1 MRRLDFTTIAALIGR
16 PGKALLTPADL
27 GAFPHP
33 LVEKGFLVEAG
44 RAGCV
49 SCPCGGGHF
58 ETVTRDLVGGK
69 TKYSVYCPE
78 SGGLYEI
85 SADDLRLWTIS
96 IPAIMK
102 EIQRRFQCSGEP
114 VERACGLWY
123 LGESQCAVAGFRR
136 QIFFTERLTAEV
148 DTALPEGSTQIL
160 IIGEENPASTAKF
173 KDRVFQLHELF
184 RLDDDGISFYMD
196 RISERCGN
204 MVQEKKPLVVPK
216 NAKQKSREEIIKDFL
231 KERMMTLRDAY
242 WNAVKRD
249 KKFKLPKR
257 PSCMEIAAYIKTE
270 THGSQTPN
278 QSTVN
283 RTIANSTDKELLDLW
298 THMEDINTIRDYRR
312 KKKRAVIRDGGDE
325 EYFSER
331 FGQTAPEPP
340 GSGFHMV

>member
-1 MRRLDFTTIAALIGR
+1 M
-16 PGKALLTPADL
+16 PADL

-33 LVEKGFLVEAG
+33 FVENGLLVEAG
-44 RAGCV
+44 RADCV

-78 SGGLYEI
+78 SGELYDI

-96 IPAIMK
+96 LPAIMK

-173 KDRVFQLHELF
+173 KDRVFQMHELF
-184 RLDDDGISFYMD
+184 RLDDDGISFDMD

-242 WNAVKRD
+242 WNAMD
-249 KKFKLPKR
+249 KERSFKLPRR
-257 PSCMEIAAYIKTE
+257 PSLREIAETISQKTGNKKIPE
-270 THGSQTPN
+270 
-278 QSTVN
+278 STVK
-283 RTIANSTDKELLDLW
+283 RTIESSTDKELHLLW
-298 THMEDINTIRDYRR
+298 ANMTNENFIRDYHR
-312 KKKRAVIRDGGDE
+312 KKKRAAIRDGGDE
-325 EYFSER
+325 EYLTEMFS
-331 FGQTAPEPP
+331 QTAPEPT
-340 GSGFHMV
+340 GSGFHTV